1 MRRNS
6 PRAGLVPDFAFPRQ
20 NPTAMANPLISIV
33 MNCYNGEKY
42 LREAID
48 SVRSQTYPHWELV
61 FWDNRSTDGSAAIA
75 KSYQDN
81 RIRYVLAPQH
91 TTLGGARRLA
101 VNECQGDF
109 ISFLDTDDIYL
120 PENLGR
126 KLEFIERESAAV
138 VYGGVIYIDED
149 GAERRRRLPRHRSG
163 MILGAMLRQFETDV
177 PTMMIRRATLQE
189 TNLNFDERIFGS
201 EEYDLLLL
209 LAATHRFAVVRE
221 YLSKLRHH
229 RSSLTYSV
237 MDKWSADRLLTL
249 AKLKERHP
257 GIESLHRA
265 AFREAYAR
273 AHYYHTRWLV
283 REGRVVEARAVLAPL
298 GVVGWRYRY
307 LFMVLRISPTFWNFV
322 HGYLPSSRRF

>member
-1 MRRNS
+1 MRGNR
-6 PRAGLVPDFAFPRQ
+6 PRAGLVPDFSFSRQ

-75 KSYQDN
+75 QSYGDD
-81 RIRYVLAPQH
+81 RIRYILAPQH

-101 VNECQGDF
+101 VNECRGDF

-120 PENLGR
+120 PENLSR

-138 VYGGVIYIDED
+138 VYGGVIYIDEH
-149 GAERRRRLPRHRSG
+149 GTERRRRLPRHRSG
-163 MILGAMLRQFETDV
+163 MILDALLRQFETDV

-189 TNLNFDERIFGS
+189 TNLNFDDRIFGS

-209 LAATHRFAVVRE
+209 IAATHRFAVVRE

-237 MDKWSADRLLTL
+237 MGKWSADRLLTL
-249 AKLKERHP
+249 AKLNDLHP
-257 GIESLHRA
+257 GIEQLHPA

-273 AHYYHTRWLV
+273 AHYYKCRWLLQ
-283 REGRVVEARAVLAPL
+283 EGRVDEARTVLSRL
-298 GVVGWRYRY
+298 VRVGWRYRG
-307 LFMVLRISPTFWNFV
+307 LFLVLRISPAFWNFV

>member
-1 MRRNS
+1 
-6 PRAGLVPDFAFPRQ
+6 
-20 NPTAMANPLISIV
+20 MANALISIV

-48 SVRSQTYPHWELV
+48 SVRAQTYPHWELV

-75 KSYQDN
+75 QSYGDD
-81 RIRYVLAPQH
+81 RIRYILAPQH

-101 VNECQGDF
+101 VNECRGDF

-120 PENLGR
+120 PENLSR
-126 KLEFIERESAAV
+126 KLEFIEREAAAV
-138 VYGGVIYIDED
+138 VYGGVIYINEE
-149 GAERRRRLPRHRSG
+149 GVERRRRLPLHRSG
-163 MILGAMLRQFETDV
+163 MILDAMLRQFETDV
-177 PTMMIRRATLQE
+177 PTMMIRRATLLE

-209 LAATHRFAVVRE
+209 LSATHRFAVVRE

-237 MDKWSADRLLTL
+237 MEKWSADRLLTL

-257 GIESLHRA
+257 GIDGRFPE

-273 AHYYHTRWLV
+273 AHYYNARWLV
-283 REGRVVEARAVLAPL
+283 QEGRVDEARAVLGPL
-298 GVVGWRYRY
+298 GRVGWRYRG
-307 LFMVLRISPTFWNFV
+307 LSLALRISPAFWNFI
-322 HGYLPSSRRF
+322 HGYLPSSRRL

>member
-1 MRRNS
+1 MS
-6 PRAGLVPDFAFPRQ
+6 
-20 NPTAMANPLISIV
+20 TPLISVV

-48 SVRSQTYPHWELV
+48 SVRAQTYPHWELV

-75 KSYQDN
+75 QSYGDD
-81 RIRYVLAPQH
+81 RIRYILAPEH

-101 VNECQGDF
+101 VNECRGDF

-120 PENLGR
+120 PENLSR

-138 VYGGVIYIDED
+138 VYGGVIYINEH
-149 GAERRRRLPRHRSG
+149 GTERRRRLPIHRSG
-163 MILGAMLRQFETDV
+163 MILDAMLRQFETDV
-177 PTMMIRRATLQE
+177 PTMMIRRATLLE
-189 TNLNFDERIFGS
+189 TKLNFDERIFGS

-209 LAATHRFAVVRE
+209 LSATHRFAVVRE

-237 MDKWSADRLLTL
+237 MEKWSADRMLTL

-257 GIESLHRA
+257 GLEDRYPS

-273 AHYYHTRWLV
+273 AHYYRARWLV
-283 REGRVVEARAVLAPL
+283 QEGRSDEACEVLKPL
-298 GVVGWRYRY
+298 GAAGWRYRV
-307 LFMVLRISPTFWNFV
+307 LHLALRISPAFWNFI
-322 HGYLPSSRRF
+322 HGFLPSSRQL